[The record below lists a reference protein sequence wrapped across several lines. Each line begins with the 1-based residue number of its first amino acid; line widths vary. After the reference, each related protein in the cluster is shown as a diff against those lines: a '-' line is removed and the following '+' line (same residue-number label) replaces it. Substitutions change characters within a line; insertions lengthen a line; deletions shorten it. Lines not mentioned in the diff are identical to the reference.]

1 MWLPRDA
8 GNTEVKQEIKR
19 AKDNRTFI
27 LWIGNCSLIG
37 YRPHVAATHRRH
49 LSYMKRIKVEEVEI
63 N

>member
-8 GNTEVKQEIKR
+8 GNTAAKQEIKR

-27 LWIGNCSLIG
+27 LWIGNCSLIA
-37 YRPHVAATHRRH
+37 YRPHVAVTHRRH
-49 LSYMKRIKVEEVEI
+49 LSYIKRIKVEEVEV